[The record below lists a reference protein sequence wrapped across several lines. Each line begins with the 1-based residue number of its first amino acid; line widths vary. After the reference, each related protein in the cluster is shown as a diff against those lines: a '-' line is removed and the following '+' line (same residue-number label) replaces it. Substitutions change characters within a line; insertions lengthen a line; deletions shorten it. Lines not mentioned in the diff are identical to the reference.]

1 MGEGEDDGSAIFIA
15 NSEANFIAVIGEYLE
30 IKYESLPSLTRN
42 TIRRMVVQRAYSKW
56 LMSVAISLRFSW
68 FYGPFVGGGSGE
80 TRSTER
86 NLLMVNLSAGRNGNV
101 IRLFETDRW
110 KLINISSTGIGCNF
124 SPWIYAFDFY
134 IIRDIPPFFI
144 VIFIYFV
151 YSRQVI
157 WNIIGGVI
165 CCTLNL
171 LIL

>member
-1 MGEGEDDGSAIFIA
+1 MAHSSG
-15 NSEANFIAVIGEYLE
+15 
-30 IKYESLPSLTRN
+30 
-42 TIRRMVVQRAYSKW
+42 
-56 LMSVAISLRFSW
+56 
-68 FYGPFVGGGSGE
+68 VGRGK

-134 IIRDIPPFFI
+134 IIRDISPFFI